1 MVFHEV
7 SETKNFVSKVYFAR
21 NIRTWRY
28 NSFLQTAHG
37 INMGLPQVL
46 LTSTTNELVF
56 NDLFSLREVSQV
68 SFFLCI
74 GFELEMQIFKDS
86 IIYQLG
92 FLYLD
97 SGLR

>member
-7 SETKNFVSKVYFAR
+7 SDTKHFVSKVYFAR
-21 NIRTWRY
+21 NIRTWLY

-37 INMGLPQVL
+37 INIGLPQVL

-68 SFFLCI
+68 SVFLCI
-74 GFELEMQIFKDS
+74 GFELEMQTFKDS

-92 FLYLD
+92 FFTLIR
-97 SGLR
+97 G

>member
-1 MVFHEV
+1 
-7 SETKNFVSKVYFAR
+7 
-21 NIRTWRY
+21 
-28 NSFLQTAHG
+28 
-37 INMGLPQVL
+37 MGLPQVL

-74 GFELEMQIFKDS
+74 GFELEMQTFKDS
-86 IIYQLG
+86 IIYQIEC
-92 FLYLD
+92 FYLD

>member
-1 MVFHEV
+1 MKYLILNISFQRFILLEI
-7 SETKNFVSKVYFAR
+7 FVHGV
-21 NIRTWRY
+21 IIV
-28 NSFLQTAHG
+28 FLQTAHG

-74 GFELEMQIFKDS
+74 GFELEMQTFKDS
-86 IIYQLG
+86 IIYQIEC
-92 FLYLD
+92 FYLD

>member
-7 SETKNFVSKVYFAR
+7 SDIKHFVSKVYFAR

-28 NSFLQTAHG
+28 NSFFLQTAHG

-74 GFELEMQIFKDS
+74 GFELETQTFKDS
-86 IIYQLG
+86 IIYHLG
-92 FLYLD
+92 FFTLI
-97 SGLR
+97 